1 MRKVLEQYIHLDYYF
16 LNIYLMNRQK
26 IMKDEF

>member
-1 MRKVLEQYIHLDYYF
+1 MSKVLEQYIHLDYYF

-26 IMKDEF
+26 IMKD

>member
-1 MRKVLEQYIHLDYYF
+1 MRKVLEQYIHFDYYF

>member
-26 IMKDEF
+26 IMKD